1 MIVVPNST
9 FLDSWGNN
17 LATAQQIATLADP
30 TNTLANAQTVLGEL
44 FTSNDG
50 TGTAATVEVAADGT
64 TVTFG
69 LMVNRANNNDPSALL
84 ASDWSVRQAALA
96 DQTTVWNTYGADP
109 TTYNA
114 VVAAVQAI
122 VGAGALQAAAD
133 AGYVSNVQD
142 RMIWMTLDKTQFE
155 DLFGTPLL
163 SVQSAPGDAQTNAN
177 IDQYVLAWG
186 GDLSLPGSIAGNI
199 VGLWSEQNSSSTTV
213 GPVTGQ
219 ENISNPP
226 VLETTGVTLAVGPLG
241 VGNAAPDAN
250 KVHVTSIALAESY
263 NFPLAVDIQTPTIAL
278 VEGNVPDQA
287 QLLASYNDYRTA
299 IGLSA
304 VTAAQFDVV
313 SGTDVVG
320 TSSGELTLDISVV
333 AGAAPNSSQLLYA
346 DLGGT
351 AFNAYQQAFFD
362 RINQPGILTSSFA
375 IYGQPTANSPFQA
388 AFEQLFIDGA
398 LNNVSVHI
406 AAGDSGSSAN
416 LNNGV
421 ANVLGS
427 LSPAM
432 ALIVGGNSLA
442 NLNTAQSD
450 PTLSSYVTLAL
461 QNDPATIFRLVA
473 SGLATLP
480 ANLANAPSPDPA
492 TTLSPMF
499 QSVWNAIAVSQK
511 DPTTLSAGLGEHSA
525 GTGGVD
531 ISQAVPAYQAAFG
544 LAPQSTSGT
553 GRGTPDVSAL
563 SSGDTSYAVLNAAYV
578 GDTSQPLFFNNGGTS
593 AATPLWASLTAQ
605 FDAIFAD
612 QNLPNLGFYNDLLYT
627 AAAIAPASFNDITL
641 GNNTTSYYTTATD
654 TGYYNPNTGTNMVP
668 TGDGYEAAP
677 GYDLASGLGSPNGLV
692 LARTL
697 TAIAQAQS
705 HSNAPVVM
713 DAVNALIGTS
723 TVAQTLLVQNNLTS
737 GSTVVVQVEGT
748 DAVSMDGNSAL
759 GWTSR
764 LAGQAVQGSYFDA
777 DLMPIFDG
785 ASNSVP
791 YEIMVQAG
799 DTLGVT
805 AGGTAL
811 ALYQESL
818 TTSYGFVQYGNAAA
832 GTISLARPVAIA
844 ETAGGASDQN
854 VVVRI
859 RQNGGDSSQLEIYSV
874 DDLMG
879 NIGGLV
885 PGQAG
890 YAAAAAARDYQT
902 TTGTTVIAGPGQGNF
917 AQVQIVGVDQGDIL
931 AMKFSDVTTADVY
944 WAFSQAN
951 GGTNALFNYG
961 FNTWGW
967 DDRPVTGDHDFND
980 LVVQFDFVSTAGS
993 GWLVS

>member
-1 MIVVPNST
+1 MTIVPNST

-17 LATAQQIATLADP
+17 LATAQQIATMASP
-30 TNTLANAQTVLGEL
+30 TNTLVNAQAVLGEL
-44 FTSNDG
+44 FTSLYG
-50 TGTAATVEVAADGT
+50 TGTAATVQVAADGT

-96 DQTTVWNTYGADP
+96 DQTTIWNSYGADP

-114 VVAAVQAI
+114 VLAAVQSI
-122 VGAGALQAAAD
+122 VGAPALQAATD
-133 AGYVSNVQD
+133 TGYVSNVQD

-155 DLFGTPLL
+155 ALFGTPLL
-163 SVQSAPGDAQTNAN
+163 SVQSASGDAQTNAN
-177 IDQYVLAWG
+177 IDQYALAWG
-186 GDLSLPGSIAGNI
+186 GNLSLPDSIAGNV
-199 VGLWSEQNSSSTTV
+199 VGLWCEQNSTSATLGT
-213 GPVTGQ
+213 VTGQ
-219 ENISNPP
+219 DNISNPP
-226 VLETTGVTLAVGPLG
+226 VLEMTGVTLAVGPLG
-241 VGNAAPDAN
+241 VGNAAPEAN
-250 KVHVTSIALAESY
+250 KVHVPSTVLAESY
-263 NFPLAVDIQTPTIAL
+263 NFPLAGNIPTPSVAL

-299 IGLSA
+299 IGLST
-304 VTAAQFDVV
+304 VTAAEFNIV
-313 SGTDVVG
+313 SGTDVAG
-320 TSSGELTLDISVV
+320 SSSGELTMDISVV
-333 AGAAPNSSQLLYA
+333 AGAAPTSTQLLYA

-362 RINQPGILTSSFA
+362 RVNRPGILTSSFA
-375 IYGQPTANSPFQA
+375 IYGQPTANSPFQV

-421 ANVLGS
+421 ANILGS
-427 LSPAM
+427 LSPAI

-442 NLNTAQSD
+442 DLNTAQLD

-461 QNDPATIFRLVA
+461 NNDAATVFQLVA
-473 SGLATLP
+473 SGLTTAP
-480 ANLANAPSPDPA
+480 ENLVDSPSPDPA
-492 TTLSPMF
+492 TTLNPMF
-499 QSVWNAIAVSQK
+499 QSVWNAIDVSQK
-511 DPTTLSAGLGEHSA
+511 NATTLSAGLGEHSV

-531 ISQAVPAYQAAFG
+531 ISQAVPTYQAAFG
-544 LAPQSTSGT
+544 LTPQSTSGT

-563 SSGDTSYAVLNAAYV
+563 SAGDTSYAVLNAAYV
-578 GDTSQPLFFNNGGTS
+578 GNTSEPLFFPNGGTS
-593 AATPLWASLTAQ
+593 AAAPLWASLTAQ
-605 FDAIFAD
+605 FDAIFVD

-641 GNNTTSYYTTATD
+641 GDNSTSYYTTTAE
-654 TGYYNPNTGTNMVP
+654 TGYYNPNTDTNMVP
-668 TGDGYEAAP
+668 TGDGYQAVQ

-697 TAIAQAQS
+697 TAIAQAQTYA
-705 HSNAPVVM
+705 NVPAVM
-713 DAVNALIGTS
+713 DAVDALTGTS
-723 TVAQTLLVQNNLTS
+723 AVAQTLLVQNNLYS
-737 GSTVVVQVEGT
+737 GSAIVVQVEGT
-748 DAVSMDGNSAL
+748 GAVSMDGQSAL

-777 DLMPIFDG
+777 DLMPILDG
-785 ASNSVP
+785 ASKSIP
-791 YEIMVQAG
+791 YEITVQAG

-818 TTSYGFVQYGNAAA
+818 TTSYGFVQYGDATN

-859 RQNGGDSSQLEIYSV
+859 RQNGGDSSQLEIYRV

-879 NIGGLV
+879 TIEGLA

-902 TTGTTVIAGPGQGNF
+902 ATGSTVIDGPGQRNF
-917 AQVQIVGVDQGDIL
+917 AQVQLVGVDQGDIL
-931 AMKFSDVTTADVY
+931 AMKFTDVTTAESY
-944 WAFSQAN
+944 WAFSQGN